1 MTESSVTDKYFE
13 HLVAYALAV
22 CKECR
27 ELQKLQVV
35 DDFVVVE
42 SSAEFQSRRVFRHTG
57 RDVMRD
63 EMSNNNMRS
72 EAASDGRSLA
82 IALE

>member
-1 MTESSVTDKYFE
+1 
-13 HLVAYALAV
+13 
-22 CKECR
+22 
-27 ELQKLQVV
+27 VV
-35 DDFVVVE
+35 DDFVVVD
-42 SSAEFQSRRVFRHTG
+42 SAEFQSRRVFRHTG

-72 EAASDGRSLA
+72 EAASDRRSLA

>member
-1 MTESSVTDKYFE
+1 
-13 HLVAYALAV
+13 
-22 CKECR
+22 
-27 ELQKLQVV
+27 VV

-42 SSAEFQSRRVFRHTG
+42 SSAEFQSRRVLRHTG

-63 EMSNNNMRS
+63 EMSNNNIRS

-82 IALE
+82 IVLE